1 MKLENKVL
9 IDKCSYLKCKEFI
22 LVAISN
28 LDWNN
33 DITPWFAPKLNEKDV
48 DYLGKADDYIKLLTN
63 KIAPQTEKYVENNL
77 KIKIEYFAI
86 AGYSLRGLFAIYS
99 AYKTDIFT
107 KIASASG
114 SFWFPKFIDF
124 VKTTNI
130 SSNVRKIYFSF
141 GNKESKAR
149 NQVLATVEINT
160 IELEK
165 IYNNKGIETIY
176 EVNEGNHFKDATLR
190 MAKGIKWILE

>member
-28 LDWNN
+28 
-33 DITPWFAPKLNEKDV
+33 
-48 DYLGKADDYIKLLTN
+48 
-63 KIAPQTEKYVENNL
+63 
-77 KIKIEYFAI
+77 
-86 AGYSLRGLFAIYS
+86 
-99 AYKTDIFT
+99 
-107 KIASASG
+107 IASASG

-141 GNKESKAR
+141 ENKESKTR
-149 NQVLATVEINT
+149 NQVLATVEMNT

-165 IYNNKGIETIY
+165 IYNNKRIETIY